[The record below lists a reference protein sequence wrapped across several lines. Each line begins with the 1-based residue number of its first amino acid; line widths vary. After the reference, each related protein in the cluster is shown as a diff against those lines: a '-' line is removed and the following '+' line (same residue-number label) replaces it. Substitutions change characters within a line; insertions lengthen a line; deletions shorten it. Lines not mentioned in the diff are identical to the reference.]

1 MNTNKF
7 DIKLYIKQPTN
18 KLLMNTF
25 FMLDYNQVAKE
36 ANMFKKFLL
45 ELFSEKIDFSSI
57 PEKEVLIVN
66 IKRDGRRVMKY
77 SSIKNS
83 KVRRMVKMVV
93 EEYNERR
100 GRR

>member
-7 DIKLYIKQPTN
+7 DIELYIKQPTN
-18 KLLMNTF
+18 KLLMNTS